1 MKVEKSVELESY
13 NWTNLRIK
21 VWQSIDLDQSN
32 TSIKTSWT
40 SLATNV
46 QNLLQRKSILWF
58 INQEHM
64 TNVTFLA
71 RCVRKTSL
79 GKTSTETTW
88 ESTTRRRKLP
98 KNPHMFIL
106 PLRNTIQMVP
116 NQTCQDSRHMTKK
129 RFMGHPSSA
138 LNVEN
143 HFLPKGIWQNT
154 WKFTSLYFHL
164 ICLVILLWLA
174 TY

>member
-1 MKVEKSVELESY
+1 MDFLCNECAKSSAKEVDLV
-13 NWTNLRIK
+13 IH
-21 VWQSIDLDQSN
+21 QSRAHDKRHFSC
-32 TSIKTSWT
+32 
-40 SLATNV
+40 
-46 QNLLQRKSILWF
+46 F
-58 INQEHM
+58 
-64 TNVTFLA
+64 A

-106 PLRNTIQMVP
+106 PLRNTIQTYVHLALTKHHANGTSSNM
-116 NQTCQDSRHMTKK
+116 SRHMTKK

-143 HFLPKGIWQNT
+143 HFLPKEIWQNT